1 MQLLRS
7 IGSPVPSYARPTTS
21 SLLHTNKE
29 HIPDNYIEES
39 ADTMIYPFTAES
51 PQSMEEKSSFRISKS
66 VSKHQYGIIIC
77 FFLKV

>member
-1 MQLLRS
+1 MQLVLS

-21 SLLHTNKE
+21 SLLHTSKE

-51 PQSMEEKSSFRISKS
+51 PHSTEEKSSFRVSKS
-66 VSKHQYGIIIC
+66 VSKHKFAIT
-77 FFLKV
+77 